1 MSSTLSTTCATSRI
15 RTAPCT
21 ALTPPCIPVE
31 AVAAVD
37 AEDAV
42 AAVDPAAAGEPAEEA
57 TVPPPVPVAAAEPEP
72 APPFVLLVVSLVYA
86 LAPAAGN
93 PELAAAALTGPR
105 SVAIISGA

>member
-1 MSSTLSTTCATSRI
+1 MSSTLSTTCATSSI

-21 ALTPPCIPVE
+21 ALTPPCIPVD

-37 AEDAV
+37 PVAAEDAV
-42 AAVDPAAAGEPAEEA
+42 AAVEPAEEA
-57 TVPPPVPVAAAEPEP
+57 AVPPPVPVAAAEPEP
-72 APPFVLLVVSLVYA
+72 APPFVLLVVSFVTA
-86 LAPAAGN
+86 LATAAGN